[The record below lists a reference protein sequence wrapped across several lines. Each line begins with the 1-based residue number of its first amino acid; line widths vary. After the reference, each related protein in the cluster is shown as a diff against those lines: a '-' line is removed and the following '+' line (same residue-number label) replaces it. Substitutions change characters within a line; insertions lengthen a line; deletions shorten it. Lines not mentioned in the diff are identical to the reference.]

1 MILAL
6 TLAVGLGIGLGIA
19 WLAGGQR
26 DGGSQP
32 SVQALD
38 VPGDAAAAADG
49 GAPAAPAPAPPE
61 EGSAPPVASAT
72 SPEAAVEGFLTA
84 EALQDFEASYEY
96 LAQVDRETTYGTAA
110 GWVAEHADLL
120 PVTGF
125 EIEAVEGGDVTTIT
139 ALDSRLDPV
148 LGLVPARARGTWTTV
163 EEDDGWRVSYSSST
177 LEPLYPSDEGVE
189 DAARTWAGAA
199 QECTGGEV
207 DGPGSLLGQPALADE
222 LCGAEGELVLGA
234 AGVLTDGPDTTVLLN
249 AYGPEVFTWAR
260 VVPVQ
265 GPVEL
270 RLVLAPV
277 DDAWQV
283 FGILP
288 PPV

>member
-32 SVQALD
+32 SVQSLD
-38 VPGDAAAAADG
+38 VPGDTTAGEDG
-49 GAPAAPAPAPPE
+49 GEPAAPAPAPPE
-61 EGSAPPVASAT
+61 EGSVPPVASAT
-72 SPEAAVEGFLTA
+72 SPEAAVQGFLTA

-96 LAQVDRETTYGTAA
+96 LGQVDRETTYRTAA
-110 GWVAEHADLL
+110 GWVAEHADLQ
-120 PVTGF
+120 PITGF
-125 EIEAVEGGDVTTIT
+125 EIESVDGSEVTTIT

-148 LGLVPARARGTWTTV
+148 LGLVPARARATWTAV
-163 EEDDGWRVSYSSST
+163 EEDDGWRVAYSSST
-177 LEPLYPSDEGVE
+177 LQPLYPSDEGVDE
-189 DAARTWAGAA
+189 VARTWAEAA
-199 QECTGGEV
+199 QECGAEE